1 MKALKKVLCI
11 LLVLT
16 FTVMCTA
23 EVFADGGTTMSCPHT
38 NTTVTRYTIYWQYDS
53 AYHMRQYQDIET
65 CTACGAIISV
75 STSAPVKLPHS
86 LTYSDVGHVGSTGL
100 HKFHRHCSLCGL
112 DEDFTR
118 PCSGP
123 PCPYPY

>member
-38 NTTVTRYTIYWQYDS
+38 NTAVIRYTIYWQYDS
-53 AYHMRQYQDIET
+53 TYHMRQYQDVEK

-75 STSAPVKLPHS
+75 TTSDLS
-86 LTYSDVGHVGSTGL
+86 N
-100 HKFHRHCSLCGL
+100 
-112 DEDFTR
+112 
-118 PCSGP
+118 
-123 PCPYPY
+123 YPIH